1 MAHNSLLELET
12 VRRRIE
18 QLDGERQGLSDLIK
32 KLKQI
37 RDTMTSLQKEL
48 DAKKTDMEKWLR
60 DFKQMALFISANAT
74 ESNLQFSASMQLF
87 GQKAETL
94 LQEIADSA
102 AQLNAGAEEQAR
114 ENSLDS
120 TSKGLNKHI
129 DETDQTII
137 ELRQRL
143 LEEQKAFKEAV
154 QNGLMAQFG
163 KIQKHVEERMNEIAT
178 HFDEVR
184 NDLAQKEKTSKQTIR
199 FLWIGI
205 IISFLLGGISTAT
218 RLIGL
223 FGK

>member
-1 MAHNSLLELET
+1 MTNNSLLELET

-60 DFKQMALFISANAT
+60 DFKQMALSISANAA
-74 ESNLQFSASMQLF
+74 ESNHQFSASMQLF

-94 LQEIADSA
+94 LQEMADSA
-102 AQLNAGAEEQAR
+102 SQLKARGEEQAR

-120 TSKGLNKHI
+120 TGKGLNKHI
-129 DETDQTII
+129 DEINQTVN

-154 QNGLMAQFG
+154 QKGIMAQFG
-163 KIQKHVEERMNEIAT
+163 KIQKQVDGRMNEMST
-178 HFDEVR
+178 HLDEVR
-184 NDLAQKEKTSKQTIR
+184 NGLAQKEKSSKQAIR

-205 IISFLLGGISTAT
+205 IVSFLLGGISTAAL
-218 RLIGL
+218 LIGL